1 MLSIAALLDYNSLV
15 LHYGYFIVVAVIGSV
30 ILYFTSAQISD
41 LHYADASFMGF
52 SAVTGTGLNVVD
64 LSLLTTIQQ
73 ATLLA
78 LFIFGHAIPLLG
90 VSSSIRAWVFYNTLK
105 DESYKKEE
113 IERKL
118 GISCL
123 EVKTSELL
131 DEKDGTKNTTP
142 IGIKSTVV
150 ESSTTS
156 TLNGEA
162 GNCTIITD
170 LTNPNQIQLMVIVDE
185 KRSTHAKSRTFSRL
199 FARSRKTVQW
209 TRDHFK
215 PRLSSSFTGSDGVE
229 CRALLF
235 LSFLIFFY
243 FFLFISLGMLVL
255 GLCLE
260 LYHPDIPR
268 ADGVSPLWAGAF
280 LATSS
285 FVNNGMSLIDANM
298 APFQRDATPLFVCGL
313 LILAGNTLFPCLL
326 RLSIWGM
333 RKLSPSKPSWQTWRQ
348 TLDFILAESQNIC
361 SSLYPTWHTWFL
373 LGTILA
379 LNSVMWGAFELAAIQ
394 DTEIKALPAGY
405 RVLDGLFQSLS
416 IRGGGFS
423 VVSFDRLPQSLLI
436 LYGSELTNFS
446 YSSHD
451 GKGLTND
458 NEQYE
463 HYFNR
468 FFCSIS
474 LHFQSPLPLELVS
487 KLQISDIIS
496 KDDSPQPS
504 YTDTPYIS
512 RLARGRFIYQ
522 QIRSQFSHDIWW
534 LSLTI
539 IVITIAESDHFKSEP
554 IPFSTFNIIFEV
566 VSAYSCVGASIG
578 YPGKTYSF
586 CGKWHTFSKLLLV
599 AVSLKGRLRGVS
611 IASAR
616 STSFYESWKKSR
628 DVELQK
634 VGDIEF
640 NAK

>member
-15 LHYGYFIVVAVIGSV
+15 LHYGYFIFVAVIGSV

-64 LSLLTTIQQ
+64 LSLLTTVQQ

-78 LFIFGHAIPLLG
+78 LFILGHAIPLLG

-105 DESYKKEE
+105 DESCKKEE
-113 IERKL
+113 LERRL
-118 GISCL
+118 GISSL
-123 EVKTSELL
+123 EVKISELL
-131 DEKDGTKNTTP
+131 DEKDGTKTATP
-142 IGIKSTVV
+142 LEIKSTVV
-150 ESSTTS
+150 ESSITS
-156 TLNGEA
+156 TLDGEA
-162 GNCTIITD
+162 GKCTIITD
-170 LTNPNQIQLMVIVDE
+170 LTNPNQIQQMVIVDE
-185 KRSTHAKSRTFSRL
+185 KRTTHPRKRIFSRL
-199 FARSRKTVQW
+199 LAQSRKTIQW
-209 TRDHFK
+209 TRNHLT
-215 PRLSSSFTGSDGVE
+215 PRLTTNLTGSDCVE

-235 LSFLIFFY
+235 LSLLIFFY
-243 FFLFISLGMLVL
+243 FFLFLSLGILIL

-268 ADGVSPLWAGAF
+268 ADGISPLWAAAF

-285 FVNNGMSLIDANM
+285 FVNNGMSLIDASM
-298 APFQRDATPLFVCGL
+298 APFQRNATPLLVCGF

-333 RKLSPSKPSWQTWRQ
+333 RKLSPSKTSWQAWRQ
-348 TLDFILAESQNIC
+348 TLDFTLAESQNIC

-373 LGTILA
+373 LGTILV
-379 LNSVMWGAFELAAIQ
+379 LNSIMWGAFELAVIQ

-405 RVLDGLFQSLS
+405 RVLDGLFQSLCYHRVCS
-416 IRGGGFS
+416 FYMYLSAFPVSAAIRY
-423 VVSFDRLPQSLLI
+423 DNLTSL
-436 LYGSELTNFS
+436 
-446 YSSHD
+446 
-451 GKGLTND
+451 
-458 NEQYE
+458 
-463 HYFNR
+463 
-468 FFCSIS
+468 CSIILTLNRS
-474 LHFQSPLPLELVS
+474 TEFVT

-496 KDDSPQPS
+496 KDDSTKPS
-504 YTDTPYIS
+504 NTNNHYIS

-599 AVSLKGRLRGVS
+599 AISLKGRLRGVS

-628 DVELQK
+628 DVEVQK
-634 VGDIEF
+634 DYDLEF

>member
-1 MLSIAALLDYNSLV
+1 MLSIAALLDNNSLV
-15 LHYGYFIVVAVIGSV
+15 LHYGYFIFVAVIGSI

-41 LHYADASFMGF
+41 LHYADASFMSF
-52 SAVTGTGLNVVD
+52 SALTGTGLNVVD
-64 LSLLTTIQQ
+64 LSLLTTVQQ

-90 VSSSIRAWVFYNTLK
+90 VSSSIRAWVFYHTLK
-105 DESYKKEE
+105 DESYQKEE
-113 IERKL
+113 VERKI

-123 EVKTSELL
+123 EVKISELL
-131 DEKDGTKNTTP
+131 DEKDGTKNTKSLD
-142 IGIKSTVV
+142 IKSTVV
-150 ESSTTS
+150 ESSTNS
-156 TLNGEA
+156 TLDGRDKISEA
-162 GNCTIITD
+162 DHCTIITD
-170 LTNPNQIQLMVIVDE
+170 LTNPNQIQQLVIVDE
-185 KRSTHAKSRTFSRL
+185 KRNTRPKNKILSRL
-199 FARSRKTVQW
+199 LARSRKTVQW
-209 TRDHFK
+209 TRSHLK
-215 PRLSSSFTGSDGVE
+215 PRLSSNLTGSDGVE
-229 CRALLF
+229 CRALAF
-235 LSFLIFFY
+235 LSLLIFFY
-243 FFLFISLGMLVL
+243 CFLFLSLGILIL
-255 GLCLE
+255 GLCLD

-268 ADGVSPLWAGAF
+268 ADGVSPIWAGTF
-280 LATSS
+280 LATSA

-298 APFQRDATPLFVCGL
+298 APFQRDAIPLLVCGF

-333 RKLSPSKPSWQTWRQ
+333 RKLSPRKPSWRAWRQ
-348 TLDFILAESQNIC
+348 TLDFTLVESQNVC

-373 LGTILA
+373 LGTILV
-379 LNSVMWGAFELAAIQ
+379 LNSIMWGAFELAAIQ

-436 LYGSELTNFS
+436 LYALMMYLSAFPVSAAIRST
-446 YSSHD
+446 
-451 GKGLTND
+451 
-458 NEQYE
+458 
-463 HYFNR
+463 
-468 FFCSIS
+468 
-474 LHFQSPLPLELVS
+474 ELV
-487 KLQISDIIS
+487 KRLQMTEIIS
-496 KDDSPQPS
+496 KDDSTSKSS
-504 YTDTPYIS
+504 YTDNTYIS

-586 CGKWHTFSKLLLV
+586 CGRWHTFSKLLLV

-628 DVELQK
+628 DELQK
-634 VGDIEF
+634 DRDVEF